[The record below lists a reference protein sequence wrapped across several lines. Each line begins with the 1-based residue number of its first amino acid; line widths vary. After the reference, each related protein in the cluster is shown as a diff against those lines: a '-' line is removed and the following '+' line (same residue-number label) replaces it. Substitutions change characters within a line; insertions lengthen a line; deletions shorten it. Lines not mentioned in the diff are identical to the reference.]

1 MQTDTPCM
9 SDHEVAAAKRRD
21 RNARASLAIEGSHPT
36 PEQDAMFEAFNEQRI
51 PHDERRNILAARARK
66 RAAKRGEP

>member
-1 MQTDTPCM
+1 MHTDTPRM
-9 SDHEVAAAKRRD
+9 SDQEVAAAKRRD
-21 RNARASLAIEGSHPT
+21 RNARASLAIEGSHAT

-51 PHDERRNILAARARK
+51 PHDERRKFLAQRARR